1 MPDTLHTVWSTGELL
16 GIHCLGCDHRA
27 VLGRAELP
35 TIRRA
40 NMMRL
45 RDLKLCCGLCH
56 VRGQAPEEFKLH
68 VPPDQDAADRF
79 IRGHNEWA
87 AVV

>member
-1 MPDTLHTVWSTGELL
+1 MPDTLHTVWSTGALL

-27 VLGRAELP
+27 VLGIAELP

-40 NMMRL
+40 NMTRL
-45 RDLKLCCGLCH
+45 RDLKLRCGLCH
-56 VRGQAPEEFKLH
+56 VRGQAPEEFALYL
-68 VPPDQDAADRF
+68 PDGQDQAERF
-79 IRGHNEWA
+79 LRGNDVRA